1 MNSLSSSAIVRPA
14 LTAWRRCTTALNRP
28 DSRTRPRMII
38 SRTAGTTPT
47 KNTVRQLPGPPT
59 TVPVENRLLKS

>member
-1 MNSLSSSAIVRPA
+1 
-14 LTAWRRCTTALNRP
+14 
-28 DSRTRPRMII
+28 MII

-59 TVPVENRLLKS
+59 TTVPVENRLLKS